1 MNKTVDV
8 VIPTFHP
15 DEKLCTLLKS
25 LLEQKYPVGH
35 ILIMNTQQEFWDSK
49 IEDCRRKLSWNTL
62 KNPGL
67 ITAAHAIRRC

>member
-35 ILIMNTQQEFWDSK
+35 ILIMNTRAGVLGQQNRGTVGENY
-49 IEDCRRKLSWNTL
+49 RGT
-62 KNPGL
+62 
-67 ITAAHAIRRC
+67 H

>member
-35 ILIMNTQQEFWDSK
+35 ILIMNTQQ
-49 IEDCRRKLSWNTL
+49 
-62 KNPGL
+62 
-67 ITAAHAIRRC
+67 